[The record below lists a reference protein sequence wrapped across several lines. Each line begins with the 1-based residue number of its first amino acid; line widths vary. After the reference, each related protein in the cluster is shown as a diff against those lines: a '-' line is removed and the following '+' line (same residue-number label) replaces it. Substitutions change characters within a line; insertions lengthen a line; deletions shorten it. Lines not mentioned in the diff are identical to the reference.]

1 MNRITL
7 FAFLLSLGLLVDAAI
22 IVIENIHRHLHSPG
36 VEDREMG
43 ELLVEA
49 TDEVGG
55 PTNIATLAIIM
66 TMVPMAFVGG
76 MMGSF
81 MKPIPYNVPVA
92 LFASLIVAYIFT
104 PYLSL
109 KLLKKPE
116 HSDKN
121 DLENNPYG
129 ICDICHKDHHTHEHE
144 EHSSTQKEG
153 K

>member
-1 MNRITL
+1 
-7 FAFLLSLGLLVDAAI
+7 
-22 IVIENIHRHLHSPG
+22 
-36 VEDREMG
+36 
-43 ELLVEA
+43 
-49 TDEVGG
+49 
-55 PTNIATLAIIM
+55 
-66 TMVPMAFVGG
+66 MAFVGG

-116 HSDKN
+116 YDEKHDM
-121 DLENNPYG
+121 ENNPYG
-129 ICDICHKDHHTHEHE
+129 ICEVCIGDTDDKKDVNDD
-144 EHSSTQKEG
+144 STDKKEG